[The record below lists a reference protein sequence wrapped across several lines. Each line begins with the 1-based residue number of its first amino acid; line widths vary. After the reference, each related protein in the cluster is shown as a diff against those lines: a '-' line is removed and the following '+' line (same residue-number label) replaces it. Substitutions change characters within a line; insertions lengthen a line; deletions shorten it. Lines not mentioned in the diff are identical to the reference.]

1 MNSPLENIS
10 LNLSPYSK
18 SANER
23 KALFEIQI
31 WTTTDVAMALDC
43 SKGHIYNL
51 VSSKMIPFH
60 KKGKRGRLYFIPSEI
75 LEWIKFGGFR

>member
-1 MNSPLENIS
+1 MSRSLENVS
-10 LNLSPYSK
+10 LKLSSDSK
-18 SANER
+18 SVIER

-31 WTTTDVAMALDC
+31 WTTTDVATALDC

-51 VSSKMIPFH
+51 VSLKMIPFH